1 MRMFYLGTPQYAAT
15 ILTRLLDDGF
25 TPELVI
31 TQPDRPA
38 GRKRKLTPP
47 PVKVIAQEHG
57 LPVFQPEKITKEV
70 RLELTAKKPDLLVV
84 AAYGKILRPALLAA
98 PPYGCIN
105 AHASLLPHYRGAAPV
120 NWALVNGETQTGITI
135 IKMDAGIDT
144 GPVLAKRA
152 IPIDPEDNAG
162 SLLIKLADLAGDL
175 MVDTL
180 QRFLAGEIQP
190 EPQPEEGTYSPMLS
204 KEDGLLDWT
213 HPATVL
219 VNRVRGMTP
228 WPGAYTFWQGK
239 TIKILQAESVAGR
252 GAPGEVLQAKK
263 ELVVAAGEGAVR
275 LRQLQMQG
283 KKEMP
288 AVAFLNGVPM
298 AIGDRFGPVK

>member
-1 MRMFYLGTPQYAAT
+1 MRWFYFGTPQYAAT
-15 ILTRLLDDGF
+15 ILTRLLAAGHV
-25 TPELVI
+25 PELVV

-38 GRKRKLTPP
+38 GRRRQLTPP
-47 PVKVIAQEHG
+47 PVKEVALAHG
-57 LPVFQPEKITKEV
+57 LPVLQPEKITHQV
-70 RLELTAKKPDLLVV
+70 REELAARKPDVIVV
-84 AAYGKILRPALLAA
+84 AAYGKILRPAMLAV
-98 PPYGCIN
+98 PPHGCIN

-120 NWALVNGETQTGITI
+120 NWMLVNGETQTGVTI

-144 GPVLAKRA
+144 GPVLAERA
-152 IPIDPEDNAG
+152 IPIAPDDNAG
-162 SLLIKLADLAGDL
+162 TLLVKLAELAGDL
-175 MVDTL
+175 LVETL
-180 QRFLAGEIQP
+180 PRYLAGEIQSQ
-190 EPQPEEGTYSPMLS
+190 PQPEEGSYAPMLR

-213 HPATVL
+213 QTATAL

-239 TIKILQAESVAGR
+239 TIKILQAEPVAGH

-263 ELVVAAGEGAVR
+263 DLLVAAGEGAVA

-288 AVAFLNGVPM
+288 AAAFLNGVPL
-298 AIGDRFGPVK
+298 AVGDTFGPKP

>member
-1 MRMFYLGTPQYAAT
+1 MRWFYFGTPQYAAT
-15 ILTRLLDDGF
+15 ILTRLLAAGHV
-25 TPELVI
+25 PELVV

-38 GRKRKLTPP
+38 GRRRQLTPP
-47 PVKVIAQEHG
+47 PVKEVALAHG
-57 LPVFQPEKITKEV
+57 LPVLQPEKITHQV
-70 RLELTAKKPDLLVV
+70 REELAARKPDVIVV
-84 AAYGKILRPALLAA
+84 AAYGKILRPAMLAV
-98 PPYGCIN
+98 PPHGCIN

-120 NWALVNGETQTGITI
+120 NWMLVNGETQTGVTI

-144 GPVLAKRA
+144 GPVLAERA
-152 IPIDPEDNAG
+152 IPIAPDDNAG
-162 SLLIKLADLAGDL
+162 TLLVKLAELAGDL
-175 MVDTL
+175 LVETL
-180 QRFLAGEIQP
+180 PRYLAGEIQSQ
-190 EPQPEEGTYSPMLS
+190 PQPEEGSYAPMLR

-213 HPATVL
+213 QTATAL

-239 TIKILQAESVAGR
+239 TIKILQAEPVAGH

-263 ELVVAAGEGAVR
+263 DLLVAAGEGAVA

-288 AVAFLNGVPM
+288 AAAFLNGVPL
-298 AIGDRFGPVK
+298 AVGDMFGPKP

>member
-1 MRMFYLGTPQYAAT
+1 MRMFFFGTPQFAAT
-15 ILTRLLDDGF
+15 ILTRLLVAGM
-25 TPELVI
+25 TPELVV

-38 GRKRKLTPP
+38 GRNRQLTPP
-47 PVKVIAQEHG
+47 PVKEVALAHN
-57 LPVFQPEKITKEV
+57 LPVLQPEKITRQV
-70 RLELTAKKPDLLVV
+70 REELAARKPDVFVV
-84 AAYGKILRPALLAA
+84 AAYGKILRPAMLVV
-98 PPYGCIN
+98 PPHGCIN

-120 NWALVNGETQTGITI
+120 NWMLVNGETQTGVTI

-144 GPVLAKRA
+144 GPVLAERA
-152 IPIDPEDNAG
+152 VPIAADDNAG
-162 SLLIKLADLAGDL
+162 TLLVKLADLAGDL
-175 MVDTL
+175 LIETL
-180 QRFLAGEIQP
+180 PRYLAGDIQP
-190 EPQPEEGTYSPMLS
+190 QPQPAEGSYAPILR

-213 HPATVL
+213 QSASAI

-239 TIKILQAESVAGR
+239 TIKILQAEAAAGH

-263 ELVVAAGEGAVR
+263 DLLVAAGEGAVA

-288 AVAFLNGVPM
+288 AAAFLNGVPL
-298 AIGDRFGPVK
+298 AVGDIFGPKP